1 MIKAFFR
8 AIPAG
13 MLIAVGAAAYL
24 LSGDKY
30 IGSVLFCIGLF
41 TICAYRLNL
50 FTGKIG
56 YVFRDKNPLFCLVVW
71 AGNLAGCIIAS
82 FALRFARPQLV
93 TLSRALITTK
103 LENSFLQIAVLSMF
117 CGILIYIAVDNFI
130 INDSPLLKLTGIMLC
145 VPVFIICGFEHSI
158 ADMCYFLFC
167 INPTVEDLSGFAFL
181 ILTVSVFNG
190 VGSLIYRFFT
200 LDITRNK

>member
-1 MIKAFFR
+1 MIKAFLK

-30 IGSVLFCIGLF
+30 IGAVLFCIGLF
-41 TICAYRLNL
+41 VICAYKLNL

-56 YVFRDKNPLFCLVVW
+56 YIFRDKNPLFCLVVW
-71 AGNLAGCIIAS
+71 AGNLFGCIIAA
-82 FALRFARPQLV
+82 FALRFARPELAKA
-93 TLSRALITTK
+93 SRVLIDSK
-103 LENSFLQIAVLSMF
+103 MENTFFQTSVLAIF

-130 INDSPLLKLTGIMLC
+130 NNGSPVLKLAGILLC

-167 INPTVEDLSGFAFL
+167 ITPTAKDISDFAVL
-181 ILTVSVFNG
+181 ILNVSVFNG
-190 VGSLIYRFFT
+190 VGSIIYRLLT
-200 LDITRNK
+200 ADIKK